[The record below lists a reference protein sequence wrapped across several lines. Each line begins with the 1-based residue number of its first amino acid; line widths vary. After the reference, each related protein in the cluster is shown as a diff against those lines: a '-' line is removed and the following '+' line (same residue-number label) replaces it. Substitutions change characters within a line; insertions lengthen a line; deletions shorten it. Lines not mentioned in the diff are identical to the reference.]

1 MKNWKK
7 TGGRMALFLPFA
19 FIIVLFECVPLI
31 SMIFKSFI
39 DQGQVTFENFAEI
52 FENPIYLVGIK
63 IVYG

>member
-39 DQGQVTFENFAEI
+39 DQGQVTFENFAQI
-52 FENPIYLVGIK
+52 F
-63 IVYG
+63 